1 MFGRGDGAGIKNARK
16 LAEEV
21 FGHGWEKKGA
31 DIYKE
36 GPKRATIWGIGT
48 LSFISYSIMLILTTL
63 QVTVTSIL
71 PGFGPTASPNKRW
84 LDPGRPKSI

>member
-1 MFGRGDGAGIKNARK
+1 LQNKALVAANEIVNVFRRGDASGIKNARK

-36 GPKRATIWGIGT
+36 GPKRATIWGIGRT
-48 LSFISYSIMLILTTL
+48 ILAF
-63 QVTVTSIL
+63 S
-71 PGFGPTASPNKRW
+71 
-84 LDPGRPKSI
+84 